1 MAMEVSSD
9 RTVCSRCGQLFGR
22 VRGNFN
28 ANYSEL
34 YKGVGH
40 MHICKNCLND
50 IYGSYLSQSKN
61 SKMALRA
68 LCRKLNW
75 YWSESIY
82 NSVIK
87 TNKPEGIVGEYSRK
101 LAGVSYVGKSYDDTL
116 KNEGTFWNF
125 YTSDEIEEQKIE
137 YEEKIQIPN
146 EAKTYW
152 GFGFSDEQY
161 YQLDERKKY
170 YESKFP
176 EIFNGEAGLGN
187 DVLIRQLCIQEVSNV
202 QDMSNGKSTAQGITA
217 LNNIIGSL
225 NLKPSQKVDDSNTEL
240 SKSPIGVLA
249 KIIEDRHPIK
259 HDSKR
264 ENELIRYVLIWFY
277 GHGCKSQGI
286 NNVYSKMYE
295 KEMDRLRVKHPEYN
309 DIDDDDEFL
318 SNVFGASGDTNL
330 TSD

>member
-22 VRGNFN
+22 TRGNFN

-40 MHICKNCLND
+40 MHVCKNCLND
-50 IYGSYLSQSKN
+50 IYGSYLSQSKS

-87 TNKPEGIVGEYSRK
+87 MNKPEGIVGEYSRK

-187 DVLIRQLCIQEVSNV
+187 DVLIS
-202 QDMSNGKSTAQGITA
+202 QGITA

-240 SKSPIGVLA
+240 SKSPVGVLA

-277 GHGCKSQGI
+277 GHGCKSQGV

-330 TSD
+330 TND